1 MWGLFTVLCRVQSMS
16 IIVFLYTTY
25 ASGLVYNFKLRRRH
39 NHYFPKVKVN
49 CNQENVTHI
58 CKWLEICPYSMVQD
72 YTRAGIIRHHFLSL
86 FLRTFIAWKLKF
98 FHTGL
103 SIQLTLTSMIAVF
116 HSYRLR
122 VLKWKL
128 WKNGA

>member
-1 MWGLFTVLCRVQSMS
+1 MLSFD
-16 IIVFLYTTY
+16 
-25 ASGLVYNFKLRRRH
+25 ASTMNFRR
-39 NHYFPKVKVN
+39 
-49 CNQENVTHI
+49 I
-58 CKWLEICPYSMVQD
+58 AYSMVPD
-72 YTRAGIIRHHFLSL
+72 YTRAGIIKHRFLSL
-86 FLRTFIAWKLKF
+86 DLRTFMAWKLNF

-103 SIQLTLTSMIAVF
+103 LIQLTLTSIIAVF